1 MSEPRGPSMR
11 ATVAALLRKDLR
23 LELRTRQ
30 SVPAMLLFSVSAF
43 VVFRF
48 GLDRETLAGDLA
60 AGVLWVTLLLASLL
74 GITRLFVAE
83 REEGG
88 FDTFLLAPVDRT
100 AMFLAKAAL
109 LFAFLTVV
117 ELAAVPVFAVL
128 LLGPSPF
135 PALPGL
141 ALLLVLAN
149 VGIAVIGTL
158 VGALAVQTRTR
169 DLIVPLM
176 ALPLLL
182 PVVIAGAQ
190 ASAPLL
196 AEGGAGAL
204 PGRWLVTLG
213 LYDVVFGLIALAV
226 FDFLLED

>member
-1 MSEPRGPSMR
+1 MR
-11 ATVAALLRKDLR
+11 PAVAALLRKDLR
-23 LELRTRQ
+23 MELRTRE

-48 GLDRETLAGDLA
+48 GLDRETLEGDLA
-60 AGVLWVTLLLASLL
+60 AGVLWVTLLLASVL
-74 GITRLFVAE
+74 GINRLFVAE

-88 FDTFLLAPVDRT
+88 FDAFLLAPVDRT
-100 AMFLAKAAL
+100 AMLVAKALL
-109 LFAFLTVV
+109 LFAFLSAV
-117 ELAAVPVFAVL
+117 ELAAVPVFSVL

-135 PALPGL
+135 QALPGL
-141 ALLLVLAN
+141 ILLLALAN
-149 VGIAVIGTL
+149 AGIAIIGTL
-158 VGALAVQTRTR
+158 VGALAVQTRAR

-196 AEGGAGAL
+196 LQSGAEAL
-204 PGRWLVTLG
+204 PGRWLATLG
-213 LYDVVFGLIALAV
+213 LYDVTFGLIAFAV